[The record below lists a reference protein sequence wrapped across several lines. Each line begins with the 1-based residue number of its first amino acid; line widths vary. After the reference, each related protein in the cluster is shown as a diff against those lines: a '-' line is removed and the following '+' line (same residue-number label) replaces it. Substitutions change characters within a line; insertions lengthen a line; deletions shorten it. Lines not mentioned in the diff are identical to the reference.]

1 MFALVVWIKLIQDGE
16 EDVIEE
22 IDFEGAINVSRLRKA
37 VVQQMELKVPP
48 HTLKVYPVG
57 TPRENLSEASPL
69 EAYEAVSTR
78 VTALTGRNPLIVVCP
93 PGLLLPSYL
102 LRDSLLA

>member
-22 IDFEGAINVSRLRKA
+22 IDFEGAINVSRVRKA
-37 VVQQMELKVPP
+37 VVQQMQLKVPP

-57 TPRENLSEASPL
+57 TAKENLSKASPL
-69 EAYEAVSTR
+69 DVGAAVPMTTTSH
-78 VTALTGRNPLIVVCP
+78 NQLIVLYP
-93 PGLLLPSYL
+93 KGLLLPSYL